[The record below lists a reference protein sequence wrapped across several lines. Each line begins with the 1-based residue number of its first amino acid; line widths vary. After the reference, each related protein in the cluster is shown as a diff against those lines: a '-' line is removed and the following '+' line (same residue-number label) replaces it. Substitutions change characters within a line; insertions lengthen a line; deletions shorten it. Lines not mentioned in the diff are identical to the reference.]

1 MPAPAQSP
9 HVPPTRPAVRQR
21 GRPRTRRT
29 GLVLL
34 GTVGAVVM
42 SAALASAHVVVTPSS
57 TTPGTEAEM
66 TFRVPTEEPTASTV
80 KLVVTLP
87 TDHPLAEVEVKPLS
101 GWNITVVDAKLATPV
116 VDEGTTIT
124 TAPHTVTWTAVDK
137 QAWIPP
143 DQFQDFSISA
153 GPLPESGAVTFA
165 AQQTYS
171 DGSVVNWDQPTVAG
185 QGEPEHPAPSF
196 RVTAASAAAA
206 AAGSAANDAD
216 ADADRRRTDPTARW
230 LAGAALVV
238 ALIGLGA
245 SAAQGLRGRSPR

>member
-1 MPAPAQSP
+1 MPARSPSP
-9 HVPPTRPAVRQR
+9 HVTPTRPAVRR
-21 GRPRTRRT
+21 CGRPRTRRT

-34 GTVGAVVM
+34 GTAGAVVM

-57 TTPGTEAEM
+57 TTPGTEAEL
-66 TFRVPTEEPTASTV
+66 TFRVPTEEPTASTI

-87 TDHPLAEVEVKPLS
+87 TDHPLVEVEVKPLP
-101 GWNITVVDAKLATPV
+101 GWKITVVDAKLATPV
-116 VDEGTTIT
+116 VEEGTTIT

-171 DGSVVNWDQPTVAG
+171 DDSVVNWDQPTVAG
-185 QGEPEHPAPSF
+185 QAEPEHPAPSF
-196 RVTAASAAAA
+196 RVIPASAPAA
-206 AAGSAANDAD
+206 AAGGASKH
-216 ADADRRRTDPTARW
+216 ADADRRRSDPTARW
-230 LAGAALVV
+230 LAGGALVV

>member
-1 MPAPAQSP
+1 MPAPSQSP
-9 HVPPTRPAVRQR
+9 HVPPNRPAVRRR

-34 GTVGAVVM
+34 GAVAAVVM
-42 SAALASAHVVVTPSS
+42 SAAVASAHVVVTPSS

-66 TFRVPTEEPTASTV
+66 TFRVPSEEPTASTV

-87 TDHPLAEVEVKPLS
+87 TDHPLAEVEVKPLP
-101 GWNITVVDAKLATPV
+101 GWKITVVDAKLASPV

-137 QAWIPP
+137 EAWISPE
-143 DQFQDFSISA
+143 QFQDFSISA
-153 GPLPESGAVTFA
+153 GPLPGSGAVTFA
-165 AQQTYS
+165 AQQSYS

-185 QGEPEHPAPSF
+185 QDEPEHPAPSF
-196 RVTAASAAAA
+196 RVTPASAPAA
-206 AAGSAANDAD
+206 AAGTVSKAK
-216 ADADRRRTDPTARW
+216 DADRHRSDPTARW

>member
-1 MPAPAQSP
+1 MPAPPHFP
-9 HVPPTRPAVRQR
+9 HVVRTRSAVRRR
-21 GRPRTRRT
+21 GRLGARRT
-29 GLVLL
+29 GLVL
-34 GTVGAVVM
+34 VGAIGAVMM

-66 TFRVPTEEPTASTV
+66 TFRVPSESATASTV
-80 KLVVTLP
+80 ALTVTLP
-87 TDHPLAEVEVKPLS
+87 TDHPLAEVQVKPLP
-101 GWNITVVDAKLATPV
+101 GWKITVVDAKLATPV

-137 QAWIPP
+137 EAWIPP
-143 DQFQDFSISA
+143 EQFQDFAISA
-153 GPLPESGAVTFA
+153 GPLPGSGAVTFA

-185 QGEPEHPAPSF
+185 QDEPEHPAPSF
-196 RVTAASAAAA
+196 RVTPAPAA
-206 AAGSAANDAD
+206 AAGASAKSATKAKDP
-216 ADADRRRTDPTARW
+216 DRHRTDPTARW

-238 ALIGLGA
+238 ALVGLGA

>member
-1 MPAPAQSP
+1 MPAQLQSA
-9 HVPPTRPAVRQR
+9 HVPTTRPAVRRR

-34 GTVGAVVM
+34 GATAAVVM

-66 TFRVPTEEPTASTV
+66 TFRVPSEEPTASTV

-87 TDHPLAEVEVKPLS
+87 TDHPLAEVEVKPLP
-101 GWNITVVDAKLATPV
+101 GWKIAVVDAKLTTPV

-143 DQFQDFSISA
+143 EQFQDFSISA
-153 GPLPESGAVTFA
+153 GPLPGSGAVTFA

-185 QGEPEHPAPSF
+185 QDEPEHPAPSF
-196 RVTAASAAAA
+196 RVTPAPAA
-206 AAGSAANDAD
+206 AAGIASQAKDAGRHQ
-216 ADADRRRTDPTARW
+216 ADPTARW
-230 LAGAALVV
+230 LAGTALVL